1 MTPLYKVMKTHKKA
15 LKREARRLKKLGI
28 HTTIVEREED
38 LMLFAI
44 EEHNGTESISAR
56 DEATKHPTEEDGS

>member
-1 MTPLYKVMKTHKKA
+1 MKAHKKA

-44 EEHNGTESISAR
+44 EEQDDTKSISER
-56 DEATKHPTEEDGS
+56 DETAKHPTEEDGS